1 MSYIAREPPIVQQT
15 QHCVMTDVECIDEA
29 IKNIGGTVVGK
40 IKQNQD
46 ITLKINN
53 KNWTLKKQT
62 GRYALTHMSNQNV
75 SWVNKLRNQYNI
87 AEHKKREALRREQ
100 ERLNGL
106 EQQLAKLNAEAAEAE
121 RQGNM
126 ALFESEKAAEMQK
139 REAELAQSQLEVV
152 RLEAEQARILAQKEK
167 TAHERTA
174 ELETRAK
181 RRNWTVKTNKSS
193 TKRRTKIRLT
203 K

>member
-1 MSYIAREPPIVQQT
+1 MSGRVREPPVYQQT

-29 IKNIGGTVVGK
+29 IKNIGGTVVGE

-46 ITLKINN
+46 ITIKINN

-62 GRYALTHMSNQNV
+62 GRYALTHMSDQNV
-75 SWVNKLRNQYNI
+75 SWVNNLRNQYNI
-87 AEHKKREALRREQ
+87 AEHNKREALRKEQ
-100 ERLNGL
+100 ERLNKL
-106 EQQLAKLNAEAAEAE
+106 EQQLAELNAEAAEAE
-121 RQGNM
+121 RLGNM
-126 ALFESEKAAEMQK
+126 AQFESEKAAEMAN
-139 REAELAQSQLEVV
+139 REAELAQSQLEMA
-152 RLEAEQARILAQKEK
+152 RLEAEQARIIAQKEQ

-174 ELETRAK
+174 ELESRAK
-181 RRNWTVKTNKSS
+181 QRNWTVKTNKSS

>member
-46 ITLKINN
+46 IQININN
-53 KNWTLKKQT
+53 NNWTLKKQI

-75 SWVNKLRNQYNI
+75 AWLNDLRNQYNM
-87 AEHKKREALRREQ
+87 AEARKREALRKEQ
-100 ERLNGL
+100 ERLDKL
-106 EQQLAKLNAEAAEAE
+106 ERQMAQLNAEAAEAE
-121 RQGNM
+121 RLGNM
-126 ALFESEKAAEMQK
+126 VQFESERAAEMQQ
-139 REAELAQSQLEVV
+139 REAELAQSQLEMA
-152 RLEAEQARILAQKEK
+152 RLEAEQARILAQKEE

-181 RRNWTVKTNKSS
+181 RRNWTVKTNKNS
-193 TKRRTKIRLT
+193 TKRKTKIRLT
-203 K
+203 R